1 MRVRWL
7 VVLSLAAVL
16 VSAGPLFAGGSAEQ
30 PQQGAKALMIAL
42 IPGSQDDSWQAL
54 QQGGQQAAKD
64 LGNIDLTFQ
73 PPDNPTAAGQAK
85 IVDNMVAQKVNA
97 IVIAP
102 SETGENTGPLVV
114 ALKKAVDAG
123 IKVVFVDQTVTAGG
137 QLLEVAS
144 PSDEVVGRM
153 LVKMMASQVGDA
165 GEIGI
170 LSSSPDAAYQ
180 NAVIDGMKKELA
192 THPNLHLDAIL
203 YGNNL
208 ADTSSRETAAMLK
221 AYPNLKGVIA
231 PTTVG
236 LAAAGKAFKDAG
248 LIGKVQLTGLGVPA
262 DMKTYF
268 DDGTCSQ
275 MLLGVPIDTGYAAT
289 FVAAGL
295 ARGQIKGTV
304 GENLKLGRMGV
315 VSIDG
320 QGRVSVPAPAAV
332 TRDTIGA
339 FDQTQ
344 SN

>member
-1 MRVRWL
+1 
-7 VVLSLAAVL
+7 
-16 VSAGPLFAGGSAEQ
+16 
-30 PQQGAKALMIAL
+30 
-42 IPGSQDDSWQAL
+42 
-54 QQGGQQAAKD
+54 
-64 LGNIDLTFQ
+64 
-73 PPDNPTAAGQAK
+73 
-85 IVDNMVAQKVNA
+85 
-97 IVIAP
+97 
-102 SETGENTGPLVV
+102 
-114 ALKKAVDAG
+114 
-123 IKVVFVDQTVTAGG
+123 
-137 QLLEVAS
+137 
-144 PSDEVVGRM
+144 
-153 LVKMMASQVGDA
+153 
-165 GEIGI
+165 
-170 LSSSPDAAYQ
+170 
-180 NAVIDGMKKELA
+180 MKKELA

-315 VSIDG
+315 VSIDRAG
-320 QGRVSVPAPAAV
+320 PCLRAGAGRGHQGYHRRLRPDAV
-332 TRDTIGA
+332 ELTRPPRAGDTAGRCCWTGTTPRRSIP
-339 FDQTQ
+339 
-344 SN
+344 